1 MATFTL
7 GGCSGV
13 DTEDEPMLSTA
24 STGSSSEAVVFNTY
38 STTHKTV
45 RGDVAVPLIAPENE
59 GFGVF
64 AYATDRYSW
73 DSYTTNPTSRSTQ
86 MTTLVENRQVS
97 YSSHNWNYFPQIYW
111 PKDEKEKVSYFAWAP
126 YSKKDKVLISSA
138 AGSPTITY
146 DFLSDKGDKVD
157 SSRMFDLMTATTKD
171 VTATD
176 SKDGV
181 TFKFDHALARVSIQ
195 ARANQDI
202 YVEGSDKYTT
212 RIIVNDVQLS
222 GTKLFGSGSY
232 DIAENSWN
240 NLAAVQQA
248 VSIGDML
255 DSESGMQYE
264 GVAIDDTKPKTLLK
278 DGEYLFLIPTGK
290 FKSDDD
296 IEVTLNYDVITYDP
310 NLPKGSF
317 TYTNTET
324 VKLNQVLEPGG
335 SYNLTFT
342 ISLDAID
349 FDANATRWSE
359 NVSADELDL

>member
-1 MATFTL
+1 
-7 GGCSGV
+7 
-13 DTEDEPMLSTA
+13 
-24 STGSSSEAVVFNTY
+24 
-38 STTHKTV
+38 
-45 RGDVAVPLIAPENE
+45 
-59 GFGVF
+59 
-64 AYATDRYSW
+64 
-73 DSYTTNPTSRSTQ
+73 
-86 MTTLVENRQVS
+86 
-97 YSSHNWNYFPQIYW
+97 
-111 PKDEKEKVSYFAWAP
+111 
-126 YSKKDKVLISSA
+126 
-138 AGSPTITY
+138 
-146 DFLSDKGDKVD
+146 
-157 SSRMFDLMTATTKD
+157 MFDLMTATTKD